1 MQFMLVTHLVL
12 VSVWG
17 SAVQDGWFDFT
28 STRTRETTSR
38 VWERSLVNVQTL
50 YMTVLSENV

>member
-17 SAVQDGWFDFT
+17 SAVQGGWFDLPLHIHQDT
-28 STRTRETTSR
+28 G
-38 VWERSLVNVQTL
+38 NHI
-50 YMTVLSENV
+50 

>member
-17 SAVQDGWFDFT
+17 SAVQGGWFD
-28 STRTRETTSR
+28 
-38 VWERSLVNVQTL
+38 LPL
-50 YMTVLSENV
+50 HILTVKYDQIGVCIFD